1 MCKPIWGDGVLK
13 TGEECDDGNVQN
25 EDGCS
30 SDWLYESWLD
40 CTDAG
45 CEDIQ
50 APKAYLQYESLVDN
64 TYTVL
69 LYFDEP
75 VIAADPLKNNISLS
89 VNNGIGISE
98 SKINESNKI
107 VYNPHLISVVIEEDV
122 PDGSTLT
129 VEINTKI
136 TDNFQKEL

>member
-1 MCKPIWGDGVLK
+1 M
-13 TGEECDDGNVQN
+13 
-25 EDGCS
+25 
-30 SDWLYESWLD
+30 
-40 CTDAG
+40 
-45 CEDIQ
+45 
-50 APKAYLQYESLVDN
+50 
-64 TYTVL
+64 
-69 LYFDEP
+69 
-75 VIAADPLKNNISLS
+75 KNNISLS